1 MKKILGKIRRA
12 CNDYNMIQDNDKI
25 AVGFSGGKDSIAL
38 IYALK
43 LFQRFSPNKFELEA
57 ITVDPGFDNMNLDN
71 AKKFLKE
78 IDVPY
83 TIIKTDIAQIVFD
96 ERKESNP
103 CSLCSKMRRGALNDH
118 AKKRGINKIALG
130 HHLDDG
136 ISTLFLSM
144 FYEGRMNTF
153 KPVTY
158 LDRMDITTI
167 RPLIYITEKSI
178 IEAVKRNNLPVLKSP
193 CPVDGKTKRE
203 FANTIVND
211 IADKVPDFKKRML
224 KAMQNKD
231 QTQLWFKPEMF
242 E

>member
-1 MKKILGKIRRA
+1 MKKIIGKVRQA
-12 CNDYNMIQDNDKI
+12 CDDYNMIQDNDKI

-57 ITVDPGFDNMNLDN
+57 ITVDPGFDNMNLDE
-71 AKKFLKE
+71 AKKFLKK

-83 TIIKTDIAQIVFD
+83 TIIKTEISKVVFD
-96 ERKESNP
+96 ERKESSP
-103 CSLCSKMRRGALNDH
+103 CSLCSKMRRGALNEE

-144 FYEGRMNTF
+144 FYEGRINTF

-158 LDRMDITTI
+158 LDRIDITTI
-167 RPLIYITEKSI
+167 RPLIYITEDII
-178 IEAVKRNNLPVLKSP
+178 IESVKNNNLTVLKSP

-203 FANTIVND
+203 FANDIVDD
-211 IADKVPDFKKRML
+211 ISSKVPNFRKRML
-224 KAMQNKD
+224 TAMQNKD
-231 QTQLWFKPEMF
+231 QTQLWFKPEK
-242 E
+242 EI

>member
-71 AKKFLKE
+71 AKKFLRE